1 MSRRPQRNHTFAGKD
16 LKQMQQ
22 KAIGIGVALIAF
34 LAPCW
39 AGSAKND
46 FDPDVEFA
54 KYKTFTIIGGAA
66 LDHTGWLDEPGMH
79 ERFKNFVSGALETR
93 GLVEIPA
100 GEKATLAV
108 RFWVARRQK
117 EDVTVIDYGPSY
129 MWGGYPPYW
138 TGAWGYSYQE
148 YVVNNYVEGTLVL
161 DLIDPNTKDL
171 VWRTILKQKI
181 EDRSKAYL
189 EAKKN
194 LYKAMAAL
202 PPSAPAREKMR
213 QERAKLASKYQ

>member
-1 MSRRPQRNHTFAGKD
+1 MRP
-16 LKQMQQ
+16 
-22 KAIGIGVALIAF
+22 AIGIGIALLIF
-34 LAPCW
+34 LAPCN
-39 AGSAKND
+39 AGSAKSD
-46 FDPDVEFA
+46 FDPDVDFLR
-54 KYKTFTIIGGAA
+54 YKTFVIVGG
-66 LDHTGWLDEPGMH
+66 LDLEHSGWLDEPEMH

-93 GLVEIPA
+93 GLLEVPA
-100 GEKATLAV
+100 GSQATLAV

-138 TGAWGYSYQE
+138 NGAWGYSYQE
-148 YVVNNYVEGTLVL
+148 YVVNSYAEGTLVV

-181 EDRSKAYL
+181 EDRAKAYI
-189 EAKKN
+189 EAKQN

-202 PPSAPAREKMR
+202 PPSAAAKDKMR
-213 QERAKLASKYQ
+213 RERAKLASKYQ

>member
-1 MSRRPQRNHTFAGKD
+1 
-16 LKQMQQ
+16 MQTI
-22 KAIGIGVALIAF
+22 IGIAGVLLAF
-34 LAPCW
+34 LPSCW

-46 FDPDVEFA
+46 FDPDVDFA
-54 KYKTFTIIGGAA
+54 KYKAFAIIGG
-66 LDHTGWLDEPGMH
+66 LDPSHSGWLDEPDMR

-93 GLVEIPA
+93 GLVEVPL
-100 GEKATLAV
+100 GDKSSLVV

-117 EDVTVIDYGPSY
+117 EEVTVIDYGSSY

-148 YVVNNYVEGTLVL
+148 YVVNNYAEGTLIV
-161 DLIDPNTKDL
+161 DLIDPHTKDL

-181 EDRSKAYL
+181 EDPTKAYL

-194 LYKAMAAL
+194 LYKAMATL
-202 PPSAPAREKMR
+202 PPSASEKDKMR
-213 QERAKLASKYQ
+213 RERAKLASRYH